1 MPVPPMQH
9 PDIPTHMTWEEL
21 ERLPDEIASRI
32 ELWNGRVVWI
42 DGGPE
47 LCRPGNKPDEHQ
59 VFIGRLWNALERAAR
74 KDMANDPER
83 CWRASFETNIF
94 FGRTGKSD
102 FATPDFM
109 VRRCSGGPYQDIRAD
124 EVLLV
129 GEVLSPSNTPVDIDA
144 KKGRYADAGIP
155 WYWEVHLARDDSAIH
170 TVRAHALETRP
181 GQLPDG
187 VRPLHPANYLAI
199 GEWSPADV
207 EGIVI
212 DHPFPIHIPWSELE
226 F

>member
-1 MPVPPMQH
+1 MSVPRVER
-9 PDIPTHMTWEEL
+9 PDLPEYMTWEEL
-21 ERLPDEIASRI
+21 EKLPDEIAEQI
-32 ELWNGRVVWI
+32 ELWDGRVVWLRR
-42 DGGPE
+42 G
-47 LCRPGNKPDEHQ
+47 PDEHQ

-109 VRRCSGGPYQDIRAD
+109 VRRCSDGPYQDIRAD

-170 TVRAHALETRP
+170 AVRAHALETRP
-181 GQLPDG
+181 GQLPEG